1 MRSPESAVSTSR
13 LPVEV
18 RRSGKRKR
26 TVSADIR
33 DGVIRVSIPGH
44 FSTLQER
51 EWVERM
57 VARMTAKYLDAPTA
71 GSAQDDLLERAE
83 GLARTYLG
91 GRGIPTSITWVTN
104 QNSRWASA
112 TPAHRSIRLS
122 HRLRGMPDWVQTVTV
137 TFPSGRTA
145 DEVCATELAT
155 IVWMANLGTLR
166 YLLVTPVLATELP
179 ALGCLPTDGSDL
191 DAHVARFL
199 GIAPFP
205 LPFNGTGQP
214 AISLPLHWTPG
225 GLPVGIQ
232 FVGRLGQDASLLHLA
247 ARLEEARNW
256 FGNRPTLR
264 EAAPL

>member
-91 GRGIPTSITWVTN
+91 GRGIPTSITWVTI

-122 HRLRGMPDWVQTVTV
+122 HRLRGMPDWVIDYVILHEV
-137 TFPSGRTA
+137 SHLIEPSH
-145 DEVCATELAT
+145 
-155 IVWMANLGTLR
+155 N
-166 YLLVTPVLATELP
+166 
-179 ALGCLPTDGSDL
+179 
-191 DAHVARFL
+191 ARF
-199 GIAPFP
+199 
-205 LPFNGTGQP
+205 
-214 AISLPLHWTPG
+214 W
-225 GLPVGIQ
+225 
-232 FVGRLGQDASLLHLA
+232 SLLESYPHTEIAKAFLDGAAFASHRALA
-247 ARLEEARNW
+247 D
-256 FGNRPTLR
+256 G
-264 EAAPL
+264 